1 MDAAGMGGQ
10 IQEIGEV
17 VRTAV
22 APVFLLSGVG
32 VTLTMLTSRLAR
44 VVDRAR
50 SLEQKESNT
59 HERDLHLLDGA
70 LRTLKQRARLLGRA
84 IALCT
89 ICALLV
95 SMVVVTLFLGAFVHF
110 HVSLIIAT
118 LFIVAMFSFIGGLL
132 MFLREVF
139 VATQALRIGLTG
151 MSAAGK
157 QPPLAGR

>member
-1 MDAAGMGGQ
+1 MEPGVIGGQ

-50 SLEQKESNT
+50 ALEQKESKT
-59 HERDLHLLDGA
+59 HESDMHTLGGA
-70 LRTLKQRARLLGRA
+70 LRTLEQRARLLGRA

-89 ICALLV
+89 VCALLV
-95 SMVVVTLFLGAFVHF
+95 SMVVVALFLGAFVRF

-139 VATQALRIGLTG
+139 VATVALRIGLTG
-151 MSAAGK
+151 TRE
-157 QPPLAGR
+157 AGR